1 MQRISSLS
9 TRLVVAVLTTASLA
23 FSISVGLTIWRLNQ
37 GLDHQ
42 ASQLAQL
49 SEQKLGN
56 ELNGQARLA
65 GARVQAL
72 FANVGQNLA
81 SIAQRADIVKAVG
94 SGNSITISELLGPA
108 SRSADID
115 GILVIDTKLR
125 VLGGD
130 REALNA
136 GLPDGADV
144 IDILATGQA
153 LAAHPISPQIR
164 SLLVDNDRRRPVTLM
179 REIAVDRELAKAVG
193 SRAAMQLAAVAVVPI
208 FDDFGDV
215 LAALIGHRA
224 LRVQEKVLEQFSR
237 LVEAG
242 IIVVAADRTI
252 SSAGIGKSLPNVVEV
267 PGSLL
272 LQSSDQAYWSRCS
285 PLFEE
290 SKICALAPI
299 AELHTLRD
307 EMVRIGEMEGRS
319 LTAWLSLFALFSLVL
334 FAGTTLLAARRVSR
348 PLARITEAV
357 RAVARGD
364 WKSEVVGL
372 SRRDEV
378 GDIARAVVMLQRS
391 LQERDRLRSDAA
403 HAESVKKRREALEDA
418 IRRFDRIM
426 RSVLLSVSNSV
437 ETMDETAR
445 ELARV
450 SAVAEGEAVE
460 AAFVS
465 ENTVSNVSTVRS
477 ATERLSIAI
486 SETVDGVRQA
496 ADVIALSSTAAQSA
510 SASAEDLAKT
520 TGEIDA
526 ILRAVADIAAQTN
539 ALALNA
545 TIQATRAANGS
556 GNFSSVVGDIKALS
570 GRIGNANEDIARRLG
585 AIRGATSDTVGS
597 VRSIVQKL
605 DMVLHQ
611 TRTIALA
618 MERQDAVTREIAESM
633 TAAAHGTINVSS
645 SVERL
650 KATIEDARGASMKV
664 VTKATDMADEAHRL
678 DSTVKSFL
686 REVTA

>member
-1 MQRISSLS
+1 MRSSEDLS
-9 TRLVVAVLTTASLA
+9 AAPMA
-23 FSISVGLTIWRLNQ
+23 FI
-37 GLDHQ
+37 
-42 ASQLAQL
+42 
-49 SEQKLGN
+49 
-56 ELNGQARLA
+56 
-65 GARVQAL
+65 
-72 FANVGQNLA
+72 
-81 SIAQRADIVKAVG
+81 IA
-94 SGNSITISELLGPA
+94 E
-108 SRSADID
+108 
-115 GILVIDTKLR
+115 
-125 VLGGD
+125 
-130 REALNA
+130 
-136 GLPDGADV
+136 
-144 IDILATGQA
+144 
-153 LAAHPISPQIR
+153 
-164 SLLVDNDRRRPVTLM
+164 
-179 REIAVDRELAKAVG
+179 
-193 SRAAMQLAAVAVVPI
+193 PI

-215 LAALIGHRA
+215 FAGLIAYRT
-224 LRVQEKVLEQFSR
+224 LRPREAVLEEFSR
-237 LVEAG
+237 LEGAG
-242 IIVVAADRTI
+242 VLIVAGRDSI
-252 SSAGIGKSLPNVVEV
+252 SVSGIGADSASVMDVANSASLQTAD
-267 PGSLL
+267 GR
-272 LQSSDQAYWSRCS
+272 YWSRCEA
-285 PLFEE
+285 LF
-290 SKICALAPI
+290 SQWRACALAPVS
-299 AELHTLRD
+299 ELHALRN
-307 EMVRIGEMEGRS
+307 ELIRIGEAEGRS
-319 LTAWLSLFALFSLVL
+319 LAVWLIAAAVTSVLL
-334 FAGTTLLAARRVSR
+334 FAGIMLLVGQRISR
-348 PLARITEAV
+348 PLVQITQAV

-364 WKSEVVGL
+364 WKSEVTGVE
-372 SRRDEV
+372 RVDEV
-378 GDIARAVVMLQRS
+378 GDIARAVIVLQRS
-391 LQERDRLRSDAA
+391 QQERDRLRSDVA

-520 TGEIDA
+520 TGDIDA
-526 ILRAVADIAAQTN
+526 IMRAIADIAAQTN

-650 KATIEDARGASMKV
+650 KATIEDARGASVKV

>member
-1 MQRISSLS
+1 MPHLSSLS
-9 TRLVVAVLTTASLA
+9 TRLIIAVVTTATVA
-23 FSISVGLTIWRLNQ
+23 FAASFGVTIVRLDRGLER
-37 GLDHQ
+37 Q
-42 ASQLAQL
+42 AEQLGRL
-49 SEQKLGN
+49 SEEKLGQRLDG
-56 ELNGQARLA
+56 EARLA
-65 GARVQAL
+65 AARVISL
-72 FANVGQNLA
+72 FSTTSARLE
-81 SIAQRADIVKAVG
+81 SIAQRADIAKAISSANVVA
-94 SGNSITISELLGPA
+94 ISELLGRA
-108 SRSADID
+108 AQAADID
-115 GILVIDTKLR
+115 GIVVVDTKLR
-125 VLGGD
+125 VFGAASDKVDIVVTNRELQESTLAQEILPVLG
-130 REALNA
+130 
-136 GLPDGADV
+136 
-144 IDILATGQA
+144 
-153 LAAHPISPQIR
+153 
-164 SLLVDNDRRRPVTLM
+164 DNDRKHPRALRRAVELNEDLAQALGADKPAPMAFV
-179 REIAVDRELAKAVG
+179 IAE
-193 SRAAMQLAAVAVVPI
+193 PI

-215 LAALIGHRA
+215 FAGLIAHRT
-224 LRVQEKVLEQFSR
+224 LRPREGVLEEFSQ
-237 LVEAG
+237 LVGAG
-242 IIVVAADRTI
+242 VLVVAGKDSI
-252 SSAGIGKSLPNVVEV
+252 SVSGIGPAAASVTEAAN
-267 PGSLL
+267 SSM
-272 LQSSDQAYWSRCS
+272 LQTTDGQYWSRCEA
-285 PLFEE
+285 LFTQWRA
-290 SKICALAPI
+290 CALAPTT
-299 AELHTLRD
+299 ELHALRN
-307 EMVRIGEMEGRS
+307 ELIRIGEAEGRS
-319 LTAWLSLFALFSLVL
+319 LALWLILAAVTSILL
-334 FAGTTLLAARRVSR
+334 FAGIMLLIGQRISR
-348 PLARITEAV
+348 PLVKITAAV

-364 WKSEVVGL
+364 WKSEVTGVE
-372 SRRDEV
+372 RVDEV
-378 GDIARAVVMLQRS
+378 GDIARAVIVLQRS
-391 LQERDRLRSDAA
+391 LQERDRLRSDVA

-496 ADVIALSSTAAQSA
+496 ADVIALSSTVAQSA
-510 SASAEDLAKT
+510 SSSADDLAKT
-520 TGEIDA
+520 TAEIDA
-526 ILRAVADIAAQTN
+526 VMNVIADIAAQTN

-570 GRIGNANEDIARRLG
+570 GRIGSANEDIARRLG

-633 TAAAHGTINVSS
+633 SAAAHGTINVSS
-645 SVERL
+645 SVGRL